1 MKKAYSEIVREP
13 STTKMDIGQNR
24 SKTRSFKEFLF
35 SSDKKNR
42 RSNDPNK
49 SSP

>member
-35 SSDKKNR
+35 SSDKK
-42 RSNDPNK
+42 K
-49 SSP
+49 S